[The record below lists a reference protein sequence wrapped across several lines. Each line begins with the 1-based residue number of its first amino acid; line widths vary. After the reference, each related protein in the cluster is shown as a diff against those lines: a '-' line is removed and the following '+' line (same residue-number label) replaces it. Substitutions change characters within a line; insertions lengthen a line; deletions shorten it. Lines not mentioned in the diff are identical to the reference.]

1 VPDEPATPW
10 SGPEPADWADAQRLV
25 SREYFPHVLRPL
37 RAGTLPHLR
46 FCTIELGPL
55 TVAHIDWGADVS
67 VATEHA
73 GAYGIN
79 VPVSGHM
86 EATLDGDHADVEPGH
101 ATVHPPDTPTMIR
114 RWTAD
119 CANLGVKIDQAY
131 LDRELVRVFGRPGLR
146 LPFHVDLTSAAG
158 QGWLDFVR
166 TMATQVRRNP
176 AAYANR
182 IAAEQLAGSITT
194 MFALAALPEQA
205 DEGALMRPRTVNRV
219 LDAVHADPA
228 RPWTTAQ
235 MAEVA
240 GVGVRRLQ
248 EGFREHLG
256 VTPREFLRDVRLDRV
271 REELTADDATSSV
284 TDVALRWG
292 FTHTGR
298 FAADYRRRF
307 GVSPSADLGH
317 RSRRA

>member
-1 VPDEPATPW
+1 MSDPVPTAGRSAVEPV
-10 SGPEPADWADAQRLV
+10 DWADAQRLV
-25 SREYFPHVLRPL
+25 SKDYFPHVLRPL
-37 RAGTLPHLR
+37 RVGTMPQLQFR
-46 FCTIELGPL
+46 TIRLGPL

-86 EATLDGDHADVEPGH
+86 ESTLAGDHAEVEPGH

-131 LDRELVRVFGRPGLR
+131 LDRELARIFGRPGLR
-146 LPFHVDLTSAAG
+146 LPFHVDLTSPAG

-166 TMATQVRRNP
+166 TTAAQAYRNP
-176 AAYANR
+176 AAFANR
-182 IAAEQLAGSITT
+182 IAAEQLAGAVIT

-205 DEGALMRPRTVNRV
+205 DDRAVLRPRTVNRV
-219 LDAVHADPA
+219 LDAVQADPA
-228 RPWTTAQ
+228 RAWTTAQ

-256 VTPREFLRDVRLDRV
+256 LTPQQFVRDVRLDQV
-271 REELTADDATSSV
+271 RTELTGDTPPASVSDA
-284 TDVALRWG
+284 ALRWG

-307 GVSPSADLGH
+307 GVSPSTDLG
-317 RSRRA
+317 RRR

>member
-1 VPDEPATPW
+1 MLDETEVVA
-10 SGPEPADWADAQRLV
+10 EPTDWAQAQRLV

-37 RAGTLPHLR
+37 SPGAVPRLHFRTVR
-46 FCTIELGPL
+46 LGPL

-67 VATEHA
+67 IATEHA

-86 EATLDGDHADVEPGH
+86 ESTLAGDLADVEPGH

-119 CANLGVKIDQAY
+119 CANLGVKIDHEY
-131 LDRELVRVFGRPGLR
+131 LDRELARVFGRPGLR
-146 LPFHVDLTSAAG
+146 LPFQVDLTSPAG

-166 TMATQVRRNP
+166 AMAAQVGRNP
-176 AAYANR
+176 AAFANP
-182 IAAEQLAGSITT
+182 IAAEQIAGAITT
-194 MFALAALPEQA
+194 MFALVALPEQA
-205 DEGALMRPRTVNRV
+205 DEHALMRPRTVNRV
-219 LDAVHADPA
+219 LDAVRADPA
-228 RPWTTAQ
+228 KPWTTAE

-240 GVGVRRLQ
+240 GVSVRRLQ

-256 VTPREFLRDVRLDRV
+256 RSPREFLRDVRLDRV
-271 REELTADDATSSV
+271 RGELTSGDGTVSV
-284 TDVALRWG
+284 TDVALGWG

-298 FAADYRRRF
+298 FAAEYRRRF
-307 GVSPSADLGH
+307 GVSPSVDLG
-317 RSRRA
+317 RRGR

>member
-1 VPDEPATPW
+1 MPDEDGAD
-10 SGPEPADWADAQRLV
+10 PADWADAQRLV
-25 SREYFPHVLRPL
+25 SHEYFPHVLRPL
-37 RAGTLPHLR
+37 LAGTRPRLQFR
-46 FCTIELGPL
+46 TVRLGPL

-86 EATLDGDHADVEPGH
+86 ESTLAGDEADIAPGH

-119 CANLGVKIDQAY
+119 CANLGVKIDHEY
-131 LDRELVRVFGRPGLR
+131 LDRELARIFGRPGLT
-146 LPFHVDLTSAAG
+146 LPFHVDLTSPAG

-166 TMATQVRRNP
+166 TMAGQVHRNP

-182 IAAEQLAGSITT
+182 IAAEQLAGAITT

-205 DEGALMRPRTVNRV
+205 DEQSMLRPRTVNRV
-219 LDAVHADPA
+219 VDAVRADPA

-235 MAEVA
+235 MAEAA
-240 GVGVRRLQ
+240 GVSVRRLQ
-248 EGFREHLG
+248 EGFQEHLG
-256 VTPREFLRDVRLDRV
+256 VTPREFVRDVRLDRV
-271 REELTADDATSSV
+271 RAELTDGDAPSV
-284 TDVALRWG
+284 TDVALAWG

-307 GVSPSADLGH
+307 GVSPSADL
-317 RSRRA
+317 SRR

>member
-1 VPDEPATPW
+1 VTDESVA
-10 SGPEPADWADAQRLV
+10 AIDWADAQRLV
-25 SREYFPHVLRPL
+25 SREFFPHVLRPL
-37 RAGTLPHLR
+37 RAGTLPRLTFR
-46 FCTIELGPL
+46 SIRLGPL

-79 VPVSGHM
+79 VPISGHM
-86 EATLDGDHADVEPGH
+86 ESTLAGDQADVEPGH

-119 CANLGVKIDQAY
+119 CANLGVKIDPEY
-131 LDRELVRVFGRPGLR
+131 LDRELARVFGRPGLR
-146 LPFHVDLTSAAG
+146 LPFHVDLTSPAG
-158 QGWLDFVR
+158 HGWLDFVR

-176 AAYANR
+176 EAYANP
-182 IAAEQLAGSITT
+182 IAAERVAGTITT

-205 DEGALMRPRTVNRV
+205 DGSALMRPRTVNRV
-219 LDAVHADPA
+219 LDAVRADPA

-248 EGFREHLG
+248 EGFREHMG
-256 VTPREFLRDVRLDRV
+256 AAPQEYLRDVRLDEV
-271 REELTADDATSSV
+271 RAELISDDPPASV
-284 TDVALRWG
+284 TDAALRWG

-298 FAADYRRRF
+298 FAADYKRRF
-307 GVSPSADLGH
+307 GVSPSAELG
-317 RSRRA
+317 RRTR